1 MNKLLI
7 LSALF
12 SSFCWSQSDLERLD
26 NSPRHHEWVTFS
38 SASQSVKSFLAYPEV
53 SEKATVVIVIHENR
67 GLNDWARSMTDQ
79 IAEMGYISL
88 APDFLSG
95 TAPKGGDTADY
106 PNSDAARTGI
116 YSLDPT
122 QINATLIA
130 SVAYAK
136 SIPSGNGKVVVIG
149 FCWGGSQSFRFVSNE
164 DQLAAAFVC
173 YGTGPKT
180 KKLTKPSKHRYMG
193 FMEGTTIE

>member
-149 FCWGGSQSFRFVSNE
+149 FCWGGSQSFNFATLSNE
-164 DQLAAAFVC
+164 IVMVAVL
-173 YGTGPKT
+173 KI
-180 KKLTKPSKHRYMG
+180 KLLTKISKYPFTV
-193 FMEGTTIE
+193 FMEVMTTV